1 MRKTITYRCDYDVT
15 MHNSSEKIIIVGGG
29 VIGLCAAYY
38 ASQRGLDVTVLDR
51 DPESE
56 ESCSLGNA
64 GMVVPSHFI
73 PLAAPGMIA
82 KGMRWMMNPE
92 SPFYV
97 KPRLSWDLAKW
108 GIQFWKHANEKHTET
123 VKGLLAE
130 LSLESRKLF
139 TELAEEEEF
148 GFKKRGLLMLCKTQ
162 KGLDSEASVA
172 AMANELGIRAEVCD
186 PARISQL
193 DPAIEMDVAGGVW
206 FEQDCHLD
214 PNRFMAVLRRRIKK
228 YGGEI
233 RYQTEV
239 SDFVIKEN
247 KVAGVKLTDGE
258 DLAASQV
265 VMACGAWSPA
275 MTQKLGKKLCMQSGK
290 GYSLTLKNPAQ
301 LPELC
306 SIFAEAKVAVTPI
319 GNSLRIAG
327 TMEIGGN
334 KLDINPRR
342 VQGIIKS
349 VKEYFPQFKD
359 EDFAD
364 VKPWAGLRPCTPDG
378 LPYIGRMPDHDNV
391 IVATGHAMMGLSL
404 GPITGQ
410 LAAKMLD
417 KIAEPDSKLE
427 VRF

>member
-1 MRKTITYRCDYDVT
+1 MQ
-15 MHNSSEKIIIVGGG
+15 NSSGKIIIVGGG
-29 VIGLCAAYY
+29 VIGLCTAYY
-38 ASQRGLDVTVLDR
+38 AIQRGLNVTVLDR
-51 DPESE
+51 DPETE
-56 ESCSLGNA
+56 KGCSFGNA

-97 KPRLSWDLAKW
+97 KPRLNWDLMKW
-108 GIQFWKHANEKHTET
+108 GIQFWKHANEKHTEA
-123 VKGLLAE
+123 VKGLLTE

-139 TELAEEEEF
+139 SGLAEKEDF
-148 GFKKRGLLMLCKTQ
+148 SLIKRGLLMLCKTQ
-162 KGLDSEASVA
+162 KGLDAESSVA

-186 PARISQL
+186 SARVSQL
-193 DPAIEMDVAGGVW
+193 DPGIEMDVAGGVW

-214 PNRFMAVLRRRIKK
+214 PNKFMHVLRRQIINA
-228 YGGEI
+228 GGEI

-239 SDFVIKEN
+239 TDYLMKGGEVT
-247 KVAGVKLTDGE
+247 GVKLTDGE
-258 DLAASQV
+258 EITASKI

-319 GNSLRIAG
+319 GDTLRFAG

-334 KLDINPRR
+334 NLDINPRR
-342 VQGIIKS
+342 VRGIIKS
-349 VKEYFPQFKD
+349 VKEYFPQFCD
-359 EDFAD
+359 EDFSE

-378 LPYIGRMPDHDNV
+378 VPYIGKMPDHENV

-404 GPITGQ
+404 GPVTGQ
-410 LAAKMLD
+410 LVAKILD
-417 KIAEPDSKLE
+417 QNSEPDQRLG

>member
-1 MRKTITYRCDYDVT
+1 MQ
-15 MHNSSEKIIIVGGG
+15 NSPEKVIVVGGG
-29 VIGLCAAYY
+29 IIGLCSAYY
-38 ASQRGLDVTVLDR
+38 AAKRGLDVTVLDR
-51 DPESE
+51 DPESDKG
-56 ESCSLGNA
+56 CSFGNA

-108 GIQFWKHANEKHTET
+108 GLQFWKHANEEHTET
-123 VKGLLAE
+123 VKHLLAD

-139 TELAEEEEF
+139 TDLAEEEDF
-148 GFKKRGLLMLCKTQ
+148 CLQKRGLLMLCKTQ
-162 KGLDSEASVA
+162 KGLDAEASVA
-172 AMANELGIRAEVCD
+172 AMANELSVSAEVCD
-186 PARISQL
+186 SKRISQL
-193 DPAIEMDVAGGVW
+193 DPTIEMNVTGGVW

-214 PNRFMAVLRRRIKK
+214 PTKLMAVLRHWVKK
-228 YGGEI
+228 LGGQI
-233 RYQTEV
+233 RYESEV
-239 SDFVIKEN
+239 TDFVTKDG
-247 KVAGVKLTDGE
+247 KLTGVKLSNGE
-258 DLAASQV
+258 PIHASQI
-265 VMACGAWSPA
+265 VMACGAWTPT
-275 MTQKLGKKLCMQSGK
+275 MTQKLGKKLCMQAGK
-290 GYSLTLKNPAQ
+290 GYSLTLQDPAQ

-306 SIFAEAKVAVTPI
+306 SIFSEAKVAVTPI
-319 GNSLRIAG
+319 GNTLRFAG

-334 KLDINPRR
+334 NLDINPRR

-349 VKEYFPQFKD
+349 VKDYFPQFSD
-359 EDFAD
+359 TDFTD

-378 LPYIGRMPDHDNV
+378 LPYIGKMPDHDNV

-410 LAAKMLD
+410 LVARMLD
-417 KIAEPDSKLE
+417 RSGTPDKKLA